1 MASMARILHVRRSGG
16 RGGVVVE
23 FSLVAPIMLLVA
35 FATIEFGLIFK
46 DLLVMNQAAREGA
59 RQAALG
65 APPGI
70 VASCVLAEAP
80 TLRTESL
87 AVQMDY
93 RFLSGGGWSTWRT
106 LEPAGDPPTNNA
118 GAGAQVRVR
127 VVYSH
132 QLATGRL
139 FSRFTDDPETTEI
152 ELRAQNVT
160 RRE

>member
-1 MASMARILHVRRSGG
+1 MARVTRRPTVRGWRA
-16 RGGVVVE
+16 RGGVAVE
-23 FSLVAPIMLLVA
+23 FALVAPIMLIIA

-46 DLLVMNQAAREGA
+46 DMLVMNQAAREGA

-65 APPGI
+65 APPGSV
-70 VASCVLAEAP
+70 VACVLAEAP
-80 TLRTESL
+80 TLNTEGIQVL
-87 AVQMDY
+87 TDY
-93 RFLSGGGWSTWRT
+93 RFLSGGGWSSWQT
-106 LEPAGDPPTNNA
+106 LLPAGDPPTNNA
-118 GAGAQVRVR
+118 APGAQVRVR
-127 VVYSH
+127 VVYHH

>member
-1 MASMARILHVRRSGG
+1 MRQVTRTAMIRRLRA

-23 FSLVAPIMLLVA
+23 FALVAPIMLLVA
-35 FATIEFGLIFK
+35 FATVEFGLIFK
-46 DLLVMNQAAREGA
+46 DLLIMNQAAREGA

-65 APPGI
+65 APPTE
-70 VASCVLAEAP
+70 VAACVLQESP
-80 TLRTESL
+80 TLNTDTIEII
-87 AVQMDY
+87 MDY
-93 RFLSGGGWSTWRT
+93 RFLSGGSWSTWRT
-106 LEPAGDPPTNNA
+106 LEAAGDPPTNNA
-118 GAGAQVRVR
+118 SPGAQVRVR
-127 VVYSH
+127 VVYNH